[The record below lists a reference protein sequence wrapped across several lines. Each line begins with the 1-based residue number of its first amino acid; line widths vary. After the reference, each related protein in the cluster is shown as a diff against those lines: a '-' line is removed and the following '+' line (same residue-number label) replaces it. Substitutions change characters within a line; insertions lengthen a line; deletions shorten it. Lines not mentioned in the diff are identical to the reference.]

1 MAHLRRLL
9 LDRQPAQDVVAREL
23 VLGALQLTL
32 GDALGLELVE
42 LGDQRLLHVI
52 RRLARIDECD
62 GIEDAGGLQEAAA
75 AERGQGEA
83 GLVDQLAIDP
93 RGLAVGQRLRHHE
106 HRIRIGMAVVGRLVR
121 HHHRRQ
127 RPGLLEVDPALLGVH
142 RLLRDVARHR
152 RRRLGD
158 AGEVLIHQADRV
170 VRLEVAG
177 DQQRGVVRHVVGV
190 VERADIINGRRIE
203 VVHAADHRV
212 LVGMHVEGMKAD
224 QLVQQAERRILDA
237 HAALFL
243 HHLALGDEGLLVHAQ
258 ARHAIGFHPQRQRQ
272 VLRRNG
278 LMKHRRVLVGIGV
291 GLATNRGDDRRV
303 LFGLDVLGA
312 LEHHVLEEMREAG
325 PARLLVLRTHVVP
338 QLDLDNRRRLVL
350 VQDHDHAI
358 GEHETLVLQ
367 LRRAD
372 GRLQRHHPEHGA
384 DGHNPEEY
392 VEAGLQTR
400 LQRHGEFPH

>member
-1 MAHLRRLL
+1 
-9 LDRQPAQDVVAREL
+9 
-23 VLGALQLTL
+23 
-32 GDALGLELVE
+32 
-42 LGDQRLLHVI
+42 
-52 RRLARIDECD
+52 
-62 GIEDAGGLQEAAA
+62 
-75 AERGQGEA
+75 
-83 GLVDQLAIDP
+83 
-93 RGLAVGQRLRHHE
+93 
-106 HRIRIGMAVVGRLVR
+106 
-121 HHHRRQ
+121 
-127 RPGLLEVDPALLGVH
+127 
-142 RLLRDVARHR
+142 
-152 RRRLGD
+152 
-158 AGEVLIHQADRV
+158 
-170 VRLEVAG
+170 
-177 DQQRGVVRHVVGV
+177 
-190 VERADIINGRRIE
+190 
-203 VVHAADHRV
+203 
-212 LVGMHVEGMKAD
+212 
-224 QLVQQAERRILDA
+224 
-237 HAALFL
+237 
-243 HHLALGDEGLLVHAQ
+243 
-258 ARHAIGFHPQRQRQ
+258 
-272 VLRRNG
+272 
-278 LMKHRRVLVGIGV
+278 MKHRRVLVGIGV